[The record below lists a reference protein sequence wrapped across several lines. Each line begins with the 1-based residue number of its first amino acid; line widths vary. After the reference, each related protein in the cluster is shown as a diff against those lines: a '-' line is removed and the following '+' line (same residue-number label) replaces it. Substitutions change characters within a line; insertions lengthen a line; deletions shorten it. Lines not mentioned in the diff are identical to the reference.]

1 MFNFNISQIANSFSI
16 FSFNYSVK
24 KEIES
29 QKKEQIQKKE
39 DNESVSDKRD
49 YKTTMSGSKIELIGR
64 LNEDIVIYPLC
75 ILNNRGF

>member
-29 QKKEQIQKKE
+29 PKKRTNSE
-39 DNESVSDKRD
+39 KR
-49 YKTTMSGSKIELIGR
+49 R
-64 LNEDIVIYPLC
+64 
-75 ILNNRGF
+75 